1 MRWRQSVELK
11 GVAQFIYS
19 GSIHITMADKPREL
33 TRLRTRPMERNLA
46 MTRMGFTTG
55 VRAAGHL
62 FGNLF
67 RDEESRHE
75 HDKAFFIDEARRF
88 VREMGQLKGS
98 VMKAGQMLSLYGQYF
113 MPAEAVEILASLQD
127 DTDHVG
133 WSVVEPVVRVA
144 LGSAK
149 LAELAMETTPI
160 AAASLGQAH
169 RATQKSS
176 GDKLCIKVRYPGV
189 DEAIDS
195 DIRTIARLLTVS
207 RLVPKDLS
215 LEPVFTEVREMLHR
229 EVDYVSERELLER
242 FRGFLAGDD
251 RFVVP
256 TPYAEYCGSEVLA
269 MSFEEGISLKDAKVQ
284 ALSQQRRNQLG
295 HSLLWLFL
303 QEFFVWNLVQTDPH
317 FGNYRLRLAE
327 NDGVDQWVLL
337 DFGATRT
344 FPRRFVRE
352 YARIVRGALL
362 KDRDSVV
369 KGALGI
375 GLMREHFPERV
386 LADFFELTRLIV
398 EPFAGGV
405 YDWGA
410 SDLPARVGQTIT
422 RNALTRHFKIPPREI
437 VFLHRRLAGVFIT
450 LAWLNVQLDGRAM
463 LEAALTHAESIE

>member
-1 MRWRQSVELK
+1 M
-11 GVAQFIYS
+11 AQFATP
-19 GSIHITMADKPREL
+19 GSLKITMADNQREL

-46 MTRMGFTTG
+46 MTRMGITTG

-67 RDEESRHE
+67 RDEESRQE
-75 HDKAFFIDEARRF
+75 HDKAFFVEEARRF

-113 MPAEAVEILASLQD
+113 MPPEAVEVLSSLQD

-133 WSVVEPVVRVA
+133 WAVVAPVVQAA
-144 LGSAK
+144 LGAER
-149 LAELAMETTPI
+149 LAELEIQTKPI

-169 RATQKSS
+169 RATKKANGES
-176 GDKLCIKVRYPGV
+176 LCIKVRYPGV

-229 EVDYVSERELLER
+229 EVDYLNERELLER
-242 FRGFLAGDD
+242 FRTLLAGDT

-256 TPYAEYCGSEVLA
+256 KPYPEYSGSEVLA
-269 MSFEEGISLKDAKVQ
+269 MSFEEGISLKEARVQ
-284 ALSQQRRNQLG
+284 ELSQERRNQLG
-295 HSLLWLFL
+295 ESLLWLFL
-303 QEFFVWNLVQTDPH
+303 QEFFVWKLVQTDPH
-317 FGNYRLRLAE
+317 FGNYRLRL
-327 NDGVDQWVLL
+327 DGQPGRDQWVLL
-337 DFGATRT
+337 DFGATRK
-344 FPRRFVRE
+344 FPARFVRE
-352 YARIVRGALL
+352 YARIVRGALSG
-362 KDRDSVV
+362 DRQTVV
-369 KGALGI
+369 QGALGI

-386 LADFFELTRLIV
+386 LDDFVELTQLIV
-398 EPFAGGV
+398 EPFSKGT

-410 SDLPARVGQTIT
+410 SDLPARVSQTIT

-450 LAWLNVQLDGRAM
+450 LAWLNVELDGRGM
-463 LEAALTHAESIE
+463 LEDALTQAESID